1 MLRRVTISSARR
13 LILTYVALAALGYL
27 VVLLPGGP
35 SFESGGSFV
44 GWVLFEALLVWPLWH
59 QSRLAWVLLI
69 VTTLLTVPLILL
81 GPADTATIL
90 VTVVTLGQLVVL
102 VVPSMLTFV
111 WSRRRNTPA
120 ASV

>member
-1 MLRRVTISSARR
+1 MLRRVTTSARR

-35 SFESGGSFV
+35 LFAPGGSIV
-44 GWVLFEALLVWPLWH
+44 GLVLFEALLVWLLWH
-59 QSRLAWVLLI
+59 QSRLAWILLI
-69 VTTLLTVPLILL
+69 VTTLMTVPLILL

-90 VTVVTLGQLVVL
+90 VTLVALGQLVVL

-111 WSRRRNTPA
+111 WSRRRRNTPA
-120 ASV
+120 ASL